1 MESTFAVQLG
11 ICNTD
16 LEKVFYINNQRIT
29 EPLGL
34 EGTFGDHIVQHLFSE
49 QDQLKQ
55 VGWDS
60 VQSCLSILNDGESTT
75 SLGSLCQCL
84 TAHTVKTPVFL
95 LFKQNSLC
103 FDLCSLLH
111 VLPLGTTGP
120 VSSFFTLHR
129 VFIHIDKVI
138 P

>member
-49 QDQLKQ
+49 QDQLK
-55 VGWDS
+55 
-60 VQSCLSILNDGESTT
+60 
-75 SLGSLCQCL
+75 
-84 TAHTVKTPVFL
+84 
-95 LFKQNSLC
+95 
-103 FDLCSLLH
+103 
-111 VLPLGTTGP
+111 
-120 VSSFFTLHR
+120 
-129 VFIHIDKVI
+129 
-138 P
+138 